1 MIIFRK
7 YFRFFS
13 NLIEEK
19 SKEKTNLIDAVKNVR
34 SITSEKIKQ
43 MHEAVDTTIKTLA
56 WNSHARQTK
65 ALHAC
70 SKLKSEY
77 DNGLDDHNKTETNM
91 RHSNIKLENEIFDMI
106 QK

>member
-1 MIIFRK
+1 MPKISAVGLFFCDKFEEIPKQKVINMSMLNKFHFSEIVIFV
-7 YFRFFS
+7 FSLFS

-65 ALHAC
+65 GSYINHVV
-70 SKLKSEY
+70 S
-77 DNGLDDHNKTETNM
+77 
-91 RHSNIKLENEIFDMI
+91 
-106 QK
+106 